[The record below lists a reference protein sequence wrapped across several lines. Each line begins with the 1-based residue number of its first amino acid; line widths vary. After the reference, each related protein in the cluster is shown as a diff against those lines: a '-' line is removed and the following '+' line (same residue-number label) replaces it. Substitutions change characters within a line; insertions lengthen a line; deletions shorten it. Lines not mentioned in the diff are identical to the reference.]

1 MLDDQGHSYWGADIV
16 MTPAAA
22 SIHHDAALIR
32 NPYNGAPIDLTV
44 FVSCYNEADRII
56 QTIDGICASA
66 REAGVSFE
74 ILVIDDVSTDNSR
87 ELVKEYIAAHPD
99 ERIVLRTNHRNKGL
113 AQNYLDAAFIG
124 RGKYFRLVCGDSAE
138 PKAGTVAVFKAIG
151 KADCILPYYRTNRG
165 RAAGRRI
172 ISNAYTAVINA
183 ITGNKIRYY
192 NGLAVHLRHN
202 VMRWHTNTGG
212 FGFQADILCLLLD
225 RGFTYLEVPIEVPAV
240 AFARQDTKSNAVS
253 VRNVLSVT
261 HTILEIASRRIAKFV
276 YSKRW

>member
-1 MLDDQGHSYWGADIV
+1 MTQSKGRAFWGADTV

-22 SIHHDAALIR
+22 SIHDAAAMG
-32 NPYNGAPIDLTV
+32 NPYDNAPIDLTI
-44 FVSCYNEADRII
+44 FVSCYNEAPFII
-56 QTIDGICASA
+56 RTIEGICESA
-66 REAGVSFE
+66 KEVGLSFE

-87 ELVKEYIAAHPD
+87 ELVHGYIAAHPD
-99 ERIVLRTNHRNKGL
+99 ERIVLRTNHQNKGL

-138 PKAGTVAVFKAIG
+138 PREGTVAVLRAIG
-151 KADCILPYYRTNRG
+151 TADCILPYYTSNQG
-165 RAAGRRI
+165 RSAGRRV
-172 ISNAYTAVINA
+172 ISNTYTAVINA

-225 RGFTYLEVPIEVPAV
+225 RGFTYLEVPMELPAA
-240 AFARQDTKSNAVS
+240 AFARQDEKSSAVS
-253 VRNVLSVT
+253 LRNVLSVA
-261 HTILEIASRRIAKFV
+261 HTILEIASRRIARFV

>member
-1 MLDDQGHSYWGADIV
+1 MTQSKGRSFWDADTV

-22 SIHHDAALIR
+22 SIHDAALIG
-32 NPYNGAPIDLTV
+32 NPYNDAPIDITI
-44 FVSCYNEADRII
+44 FVSCHNEAGEVI
-56 QTIDGICASA
+56 QTIDGICESA
-66 REAGVSFE
+66 KEAGLSFE

-87 ELVKEYIAAHPD
+87 ELVRDYIAAHPD
-99 ERIVLRTNHRNKGL
+99 ERIVLRANRQNKGL

-138 PKAGTVAVFKAIG
+138 PKEGTVAVFKAIG
-151 KADCILPYYRTNRG
+151 KADCILPYFNTNRG
-165 RAAGRRI
+165 RATGRRI

-183 ITGNKIRYY
+183 ITGNNIRYY

-225 RGFTYLEVPIEVPAV
+225 RGFTYLEVPIEVPAT
-240 AFARQDTKSNAVS
+240 AFTRQDTKSRAMS
-253 VRNVLSVT
+253 LPNVLSVT

-276 YSKRW
+276 YSKRR